1 MTNPTIRAT
10 TATSREANPFP
21 AINWEHLHQICDNN
35 QEFELELL
43 QTFIDDSEIHLEEME
58 TAISL
63 ANFDSLEHQAHH
75 IKGASANV
83 GLDHMH
89 VIAAELEAQ
98 ARQQKLEGAQQRLSL
113 LQQSLK
119 DVQAFLCSQ

>member
-1 MTNPTIRAT
+1 
-10 TATSREANPFP
+10 
-21 AINWEHLHQICDNN
+21 
-35 QEFELELL
+35 
-43 QTFIDDSEIHLEEME
+43 
-58 TAISL
+58 
-63 ANFDSLEHQAHH
+63 
-75 IKGASANV
+75 
-83 GLDHMH
+83 MH